1 MPPYRIVFRGGLAEA
16 NSDPVLEGMHFER
29 DGDDIVVVGEIVDS
43 AQLHGLLDR
52 IQQLG
57 LELVSVEPEGRDPP
71 HPGEY
76 PSLTE

>member
-1 MPPYRIVFRGGLAEA
+1 MPPYRIVFRGAPASA
-16 NSDPVLEGMHFER
+16 NDDPMLEGMHVEAAGE
-29 DGDDIVVVGEIVDS
+29 DVAVVGEIVDA

-52 IQQLG
+52 IQHLG

-71 HPGEY
+71 HAGEY